1 MFKNY
6 SGKTFLQKL
15 SFSPL
20 LVNKT
25 TAKKIAYIAVITSV
39 LTVGN
44 TFLEIKFSDVQFS
57 LTLFLSAVAG
67 ILLGGLSGFA
77 AAFIADAIGFMISSW
92 GFIYMPWVG
101 LSSATTALVSG
112 LIFYFVKMNFKGGI
126 YIKLALISLLSF
138 ILCTVGINT
147 TGFYFYN
154 YYMGFSTAV
163 LDYVSNVFGG
173 DISYFAYL
181 VYRLIFKGQ
190 IFNCIFNYALIIAVL
205 PLILKTSVIS
215 KDFQSE

>member
-101 LSSATTALVSG
+101 LTSATTALVSG
-112 LIFYFVKMNFKGGI
+112 LIFYFVKRR
-126 YIKLALISLLSF
+126 SLL
-138 ILCTVGINT
+138 
-147 TGFYFYN
+147 
-154 YYMGFSTAV
+154 
-163 LDYVSNVFGG
+163 
-173 DISYFAYL
+173 
-181 VYRLIFKGQ
+181 
-190 IFNCIFNYALIIAVL
+190 
-205 PLILKTSVIS
+205 
-215 KDFQSE
+215 